1 MNATLAKLEKAPVVS
16 IIGQVRFS
24 PVLAIES
31 YVPKIQEEFRKKG
44 FPKYDKVAQQSFG
57 FRSDAG
63 AVAPTIEYSW
73 RFTDRNDQ
81 QGVVL
86 ATNAITLQS
95 ALNQTPEQFDEVL
108 LAIVST
114 IHEAVAPDLIQRIG
128 LRYINVIQ
136 PNGKALSEYVNVG
149 LLGIPLEQVGATSSA
164 WHLYSVNQ
172 TELGVLVLQARY
184 PISDVFLPP
193 DVLLGPSLKLRP
205 LQKMASFVLDL
216 DHFAELNAPFAI
228 APIKTTIKQM
238 HLILDRAF
246 TLAVT
251 ESALAEWR

>member
-1 MNATLAKLEKAPVVS
+1 M
-16 IIGQVRFS
+16 
-24 PVLAIES
+24 
-31 YVPKIQEEFRKKG
+31 
-44 FPKYDKVAQQSFG
+44 
-57 FRSDAG
+57 
-63 AVAPTIEYSW
+63 
-73 RFTDRNDQ
+73 
-81 QGVVL
+81 
-86 ATNAITLQS
+86 
-95 ALNQTPEQFDEVL
+95 
-108 LAIVST
+108 
-114 IHEAVAPDLIQRIG
+114 
-128 LRYINVIQ
+128 IQ
-136 PNGKALSEYVNVG
+136 PNEKAVSEYVNMG
-149 LLGIPLEQVGATSSA
+149 LLGIPLEQVGVTSSA

-228 APIKTTIKQM
+228 APIKTTIKKM